1 MSGGRLQ
8 PGTRAIVGIGIALFF
23 AVLLGA
29 GLHHLIRT
37 GTCSSSG
44 YNEYGPTQ
52 VCPAG
57 TGAWIGMLMGG
68 IFGVL
73 IGLAVA
79 GAFAFIVPLMF
90 MAIGAGSISVAFD
103 KSAASGASTFGII
116 FGGCFFLAGLI
127 PFLFM
132 LRGVLSG
139 GARRSPLGAL
149 SGAGGV
155 SAAGGLGFSALRSAR
170 AAQAAGASV
179 SPSASPTATASPVL
193 SDAAAAFGDGPSKR
207 DAIMDAYASGAS
219 GGASGSSGGAS
230 GSGLGSGFGSGFGS
244 GSTPSSGLSGAGGPK
259 RDPYEQIGRLADL
272 RKSGA
277 LTDEEFQRE
286 KAKLLNEI

>member
-79 GAFAFIVPLMF
+79 GAFAFIVPMMF

-139 GARRSPLGAL
+139 GGRRSQLG
-149 SGAGGV
+149 GAGGV
-155 SAAGGLGFSALRSAR
+155 SAAAGLGFSALRSAR

-179 SPSASPTATASPVL
+179 SPSASPTASASPVV
-193 SDAAAAFGDGPSKR
+193 SDAAAAFGGGPSKR

-219 GGASGSSGGAS
+219 GGASGS
-230 GSGLGSGFGSGFGS
+230 GLGSGLRS
-244 GSTPSSGLSGAGGPK
+244 GSTPSSGLSGAGGSTG
-259 RDPYEQIGRLADL
+259 DPYEQISRLADL
-272 RKSGA
+272 HKSGA

>member
-1 MSGGRLQ
+1 MNGGRLQ

-103 KSAASGASTFGII
+103 ESAASGASTFGII
-116 FGGCFFLAGLI
+116 FGGCFFIAGLI

-139 GARRSPLGAL
+139 SPRRSQLGAR
-149 SGAGGV
+149 SGTGGV
-155 SAAGGLGFSALRSAR
+155 SAAAGLGFSALRSAR

-179 SPSASPTATASPVL
+179 SPSTSPTATASPMV
-193 SDAAAAFGDGPSKR
+193 SDAAVAFGGGPSQP
-207 DAIMDAYASGAS
+207 DAIMDAYASGTS

-230 GSGLGSGFGSGFGS
+230 GSGLGSGFGSG
-244 GSTPSSGLSGAGGPK
+244 STPSSGLSGAGGSNG
-259 RDPYEQIGRLADL
+259 DPYEQISRLADL
-272 RKSGA
+272 HKSGA